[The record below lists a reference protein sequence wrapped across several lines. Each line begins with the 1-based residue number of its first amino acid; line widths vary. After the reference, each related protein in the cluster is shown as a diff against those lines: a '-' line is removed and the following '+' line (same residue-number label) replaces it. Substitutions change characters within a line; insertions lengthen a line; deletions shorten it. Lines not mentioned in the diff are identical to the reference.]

1 MTAFVHAAGYM
12 RVAPLGELD
21 ADEGAGMWRVHVQ
34 AAALLAND
42 IAPCLPAGG
51 RIVLIG
57 SRTATGAAERSQYA
71 ATKAALVGM
80 ARSWA
85 IELAPRGVTVNVI
98 APAATDTP
106 MLQDRA
112 RGEVTPRTPPI
123 GRFVRPDEVAAL
135 TAFGGSG
142 SDHRSAACDLR
153 RIVTVGRTAPIAGA
167 ASERN
172 SRHVGPHHRC
182 SRSHQADCIAHPQRV
197 HRLLEDDDESCGSRD
212 RCRAQRATRRRL
224 RLQLQRTVWPGRVD
238 SRALRAAI
246 ARGRSG
252 IAARWE
258 R

>member
-1 MTAFVHAAGYM
+1 LKFKSVTVDLADAAGLSRAVAAERDVTAFVHAAGYM
-12 RVAPLGELD
+12 RVAPLGDLD

-135 TAFGGSG
+135 TAFVLSEEAAAITGQQLVICGGS
-142 SDHRSAACDLR
+142 SL
-153 RIVTVGRTAPIAGA
+153 
-167 ASERN
+167 
-172 SRHVGPHHRC
+172 
-182 SRSHQADCIAHPQRV
+182 
-197 HRLLEDDDESCGSRD
+197 
-212 RCRAQRATRRRL
+212 
-224 RLQLQRTVWPGRVD
+224 
-238 SRALRAAI
+238 
-246 ARGRSG
+246 
-252 IAARWE
+252 
-258 R
+258 